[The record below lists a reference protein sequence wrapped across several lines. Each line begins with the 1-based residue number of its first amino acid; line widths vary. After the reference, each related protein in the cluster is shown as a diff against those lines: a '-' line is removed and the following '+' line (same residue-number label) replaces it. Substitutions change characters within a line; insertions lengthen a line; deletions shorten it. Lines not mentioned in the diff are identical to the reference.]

1 MKIAQTFTQ
10 WATPFFSSTE
20 IHQVSRK
27 KHIAFLGQS
36 ATFEELSWAMDKAPA
51 GLLGA
56 GEEAS
61 EPGRFGCWDSF
72 NSPKCIQEK
81 AKGNEWN

>member
-27 KHIAFLGQS
+27 KHTALLGQS
-36 ATFEELSWAMDKAPA
+36 ATFEELS
-51 GLLGA
+51 
-56 GEEAS
+56 
-61 EPGRFGCWDSF
+61 
-72 NSPKCIQEK
+72 
-81 AKGNEWN
+81 